1 MPVKGVLWLGVDLLF
16 VLMGVISRKKFGGQ
30 LLTDVGMDP
39 NDCIFPIAMA
49 VVEIESFASW
59 EWFLQTLKDELGID
73 NTYPWTI
80 MTDKQKVNMSPS
92 SN

>member
-1 MPVKGVLWLGVDLLF
+1 MIV
-16 VLMGVISRKKFGGQ
+16 
-30 LLTDVGMDP
+30 
-39 NDCIFPIAMA
+39 FPPMA

-80 MTDKQKVNMSPS
+80 MTDKQKGLILAVKSYFLNQNIGFVSDTSILTFRKS
-92 SN
+92 SRGRY

>member
-1 MPVKGVLWLGVDLLF
+1 MIVFSP
-16 VLMGVISRKKFGGQ
+16 
-30 LLTDVGMDP
+30 
-39 NDCIFPIAMA
+39 MA